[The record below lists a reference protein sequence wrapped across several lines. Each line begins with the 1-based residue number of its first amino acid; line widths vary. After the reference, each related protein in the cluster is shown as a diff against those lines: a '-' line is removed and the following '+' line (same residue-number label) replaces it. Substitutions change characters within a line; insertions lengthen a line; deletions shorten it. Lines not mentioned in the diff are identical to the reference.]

1 MRYSKMSVNKIE
13 NEKIEELKTTYGLDD
28 IQIIDV
34 KNIICVLVKT
44 NNSNL
49 RDNWRTINNEFS
61 ELLDEY
67 LDSFYK
73 KWNVYILYFTT
84 DKVSKELKYKIEN
97 NTFFARKIFEHSNF
111 FDRKTFECRYTVQ
124 LSDENIQNRISEYID
139 FTDLKIQ
146 ATQPTQ
152 KKYESTS
159 EIYLNLKDVDTASEE
174 QIDELLKSLERTTNE
189 I

>member
-1 MRYSKMSVNKIE
+1 MSVNKIE

-49 RDNWRTINNEFS
+49 RDNWKTINNEFS

-97 NTFFARKIFEHSNF
+97 NTFFARKIVEDS
-111 FDRKTFECRYTVQ
+111 YTLQ